1 MFRANSRNQ
10 CLWGARRIFVRCR
23 SGLFA
28 AFGAFLRESPHP
40 QATCGVCRRLNINMS
55 QKYAAA
61 LSRPPIRG
69 VILLVWLLGA
79 VGPLSL
85 KGATTVS
92 YPLEVGAGPHGV
104 VFDGTNIW
112 TADYLT
118 NSVTKLLASTGATI
132 GNYSVG
138 TGPQGIAFD
147 GTNIWVANNGGGT
160 VTKVLAS
167 TGATVGSYTVGAN
180 PYDVLF
186 DGANIWVTNNGSSNV
201 TELLASSGATE
212 GTYSVGSAPEG
223 LAFDG
228 TNIWVAN
235 NGSNNVTEL
244 LAATGATVNT
254 YPAGSGP
261 HDMAF
266 DGTNVW
272 VTNTGSGTVTKL
284 QASTGNVVGTYT
296 AGTDPVGIVFDGT
309 YIWVANY
316 LGNNATQLL
325 ASSGATMVT
334 YAAGTN
340 PWDLAYDGVS
350 IWATDYGTNTVT
362 KITPSPS
369 ITPSGVVPIYSTA
382 TTIQPGEWVSIYGS
396 NLAGGTTIW
405 NGTFPTTLGGTSVT
419 IDGKAAYLY
428 FVSPGQIDLQ
438 SPSDTTTG
446 PVSVVVTTA
455 GGSASSTVTLGQ
467 FGPSFSRLDT
477 KHVAG
482 IILRLN
488 GTGAHGGGSYDILG
502 PTGSSLGYPTVAA
515 KAGDIVEL
523 YGVGFGP
530 TNPSVPAGEVPP
542 AGPTPVT
549 TFGVQ
554 LSIGGTA
561 VVPSFS
567 GLTEAG
573 LYQINLTIPAGL
585 GTGDLSL
592 VGTVDGVQ
600 TPSGVVISLQ

>member
-1 MFRANSRNQ
+1 
-10 CLWGARRIFVRCR
+10 
-23 SGLFA
+23 
-28 AFGAFLRESPHP
+28 
-40 QATCGVCRRLNINMS
+40 
-55 QKYAAA
+55 
-61 LSRPPIRG
+61 
-69 VILLVWLLGA
+69 
-79 VGPLSL
+79 
-85 KGATTVS
+85 
-92 YPLEVGAGPHGV
+92 
-104 VFDGTNIW
+104 
-112 TADYLT
+112 
-118 NSVTKLLASTGATI
+118 
-132 GNYSVG
+132 
-138 TGPQGIAFD
+138 
-147 GTNIWVANNGGGT
+147 
-160 VTKVLAS
+160 
-167 TGATVGSYTVGAN
+167 
-180 PYDVLF
+180 
-186 DGANIWVTNNGSSNV
+186 
-201 TELLASSGATE
+201 
-212 GTYSVGSAPEG
+212 
-223 LAFDG
+223 
-228 TNIWVAN
+228 
-235 NGSNNVTEL
+235 
-244 LAATGATVNT
+244 
-254 YPAGSGP
+254 
-261 HDMAF
+261 MAF

-334 YAAGTN
+334 YTAGTN